1 MTGHDSTRRD
11 VDPVPTGFRARG
23 AARECETRGVRRRD
37 SDSDGDG
44 DGGGRGRTNRNGRPW
59 SR

>member
-11 VDPVPTGFRARG
+11 VEPVPTGFRARG
-23 AARECETRGVRRRD
+23 AARECATRGVRRRD